1 MRDSEPQCKGGG
13 CPVSMQT
20 VPECSVRAE
29 NLQAAEYPHQLPD
42 PGGNQDEKRGRS
54 QDLCNPRPHPT
65 SGREVWQLRDW
76 LEKGPVCE
84 LWASWIVKN
93 PCSFLL
99 LYFWPRSSPP
109 VILVPRP
116 GIEATTLALE
126 VQSLNHWTTREVPTS
141 FYVQRR
147 HRFPPT
153 VPSAILQRARRLR

>member
-1 MRDSEPQCKGGG
+1 MRSEGEAKICAIPAPTPRQGGRCG
-13 CPVSMQT
+13 
-20 VPECSVRAE
+20 
-29 NLQAAEYPHQLPD
+29 
-42 PGGNQDEKRGRS
+42 
-54 QDLCNPRPHPT
+54 
-65 SGREVWQLRDW
+65 QLRDW

-84 LWASWIVKN
+84 LWASWILKN

-153 VPSAILQRARRLR
+153 VPSAILQTARRLR